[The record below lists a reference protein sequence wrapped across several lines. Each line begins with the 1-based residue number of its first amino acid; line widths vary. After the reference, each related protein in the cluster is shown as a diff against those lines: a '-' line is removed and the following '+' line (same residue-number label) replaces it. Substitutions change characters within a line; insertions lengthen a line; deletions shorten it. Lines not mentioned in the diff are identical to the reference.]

1 MVLCALCGEAKACRT
16 KEIEGK
22 EYDIC
27 GVCWKPIAARLKGK
41 GRAVKERET
50 VFLPPVTV
58 APEPKETK
66 PAPGEPPKI
75 WGQTKNMVS

>member
-1 MVLCALCGEAKACRT
+1 MVICDMCDQAKECSS

-27 GVCWKPIAARLKGK
+27 ADCWKPIAQKLRGK
-41 GRAVKERET
+41 GRTKKAGET
-50 VFLPPVTV
+50 VFLPPRIQE
-58 APEPKETK
+58 PEKQETK

-75 WGQTKNMVS
+75 WSNVGRA